1 VPLQALAQLL
11 LLEAVQMGV
20 ALRKALDQACQ
31 PFCISP
37 QPHSSTGKA
46 DSSQPYQ
53 RGQFLL

>member
-1 VPLQALAQLL
+1 VPLQALVQLL

-37 QPHSSTGKA
+37 QPH
-46 DSSQPYQ
+46 
-53 RGQFLL
+53 